1 MTTTPPPHEHH
12 LAVTRTARYVTL
24 GQTGVADVWLVLHGY
39 GQLAHRFIRSF
50 APFADGRLIVA
61 PEALNRFYVDAEHR
75 KVGATWMTREDRLTD
90 ISDYVGYLDAVAGAV
105 LPPGGA
111 ARVTAFG
118 FSQGSATACRWATR
132 GRTRVHRLVCW
143 AGEIPPDLDL
153 PEVAD
158 RLRACEMT
166 LAAGT
171 EDRYITPKVV
181 EQMAARLQQHDV
193 GHRVFTFDGGHE
205 IPETA
210 LRALIELLSSR

>member
-1 MTTTPPPHEHH
+1 MQEHH
-12 LAVTRTARYVTL
+12 LPVTRTGRYVTL
-24 GQTGVADVWLVLHGY
+24 GPPDAADVWVVLHGY

-50 APFADGRLIVA
+50 EPIADGSRLLVA

-90 ISDYVGYLDAVAGAV
+90 ISDYIGYLDTVADALG
-105 LPPGGA
+105 LGERA

-132 GRTRVHRLVCW
+132 GRTRVHRIVCW
-143 AGEIPPDLDL
+143 AGEVPPDLDL

-158 RLRACEMT
+158 RLRGSDVV
-166 LAAGT
+166 LAAGI
-171 EDRYITPKVV
+171 EDRFITPKVV
-181 EQMAARLQQHDV
+181 DTMSTRLRQHDV
-193 GHRVFTFDGGHE
+193 PHRVYPFAGGHE

-210 LRALIELLSSR
+210 LRELTAMADSR

>member
-1 MTTTPPPHEHH
+1 MQEHH
-12 LAVTRTARYVTL
+12 LPVTRTGRYVTL
-24 GQTGVADVWLVLHGY
+24 GPPDAGDVWFVLHGY

-50 APFADGRLIVA
+50 EPIADGSRLLVA

-90 ISDYVGYLDAVAGAV
+90 ISDYVGYLDAVVDTLGLAV
-105 LPPGGA
+105 GA

-143 AGEIPPDLDL
+143 GGEVPPDLDL

-158 RLRACEMT
+158 RLRDSDVV

-171 EDRYITPKVV
+171 EDRFITPKVV
-181 EQMAARLQQHDV
+181 EATSARLERH
-193 GHRVFTFDGGHE
+193 GIAHRVFRFQGGHE
-205 IPETA
+205 IPEAA
-210 LRALIELLSSR
+210 LRELTAMADGR